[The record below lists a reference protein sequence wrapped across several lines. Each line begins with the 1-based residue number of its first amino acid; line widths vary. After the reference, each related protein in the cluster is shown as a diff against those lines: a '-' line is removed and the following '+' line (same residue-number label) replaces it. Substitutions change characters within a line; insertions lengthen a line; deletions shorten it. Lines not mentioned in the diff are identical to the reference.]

1 MSLYRQ
7 HGVECNDILLLLFTI
22 TVQLQFED
30 YVQIK
35 TTITKQSK
43 GYTES

>member
-1 MSLYRQ
+1 MLGAAKNRL
-7 HGVECNDILLLLFTI
+7 VLLLLFTI